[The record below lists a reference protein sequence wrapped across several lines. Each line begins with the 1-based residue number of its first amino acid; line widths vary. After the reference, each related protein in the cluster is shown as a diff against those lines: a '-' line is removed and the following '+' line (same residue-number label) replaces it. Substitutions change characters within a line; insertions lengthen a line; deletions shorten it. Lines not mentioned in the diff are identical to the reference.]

1 MSDEQLT
8 SDAALQ
14 QFIDLSV
21 LLTGFDRFE
30 LLGTGQAAFYYEW
43 VQTHAAEHFPT
54 LLSTYSEQPTATT
67 QHQSFIETHLLG
79 SEKLSTLVRSII
91 KLWYLGQW
99 FSPDNPGQTV
109 IPSAGSYQQGLVW
122 NAIHAHPQAAKQQGF
137 GAWSEP
143 PVTTTNAKV
152 VKL

>member
-1 MSDEQLT
+1 MSDEQLA

-14 QFIDLSV
+14 QFIDLSR

-30 LLGTGQAAFYYEW
+30 LLGTGQAAFYFDW
-43 VQTHAAEHFPT
+43 VQTHAAERFTT
-54 LLSTYSEQPTATT
+54 LLATYGDLPADAAQHSSFVET
-67 QHQSFIETHLLG
+67 QLLG
-79 SEKLSTLVRSII
+79 SEKLSTLVSSII

-99 FSPDNPGQTV
+99 YSPDNPNDTQ
-109 IPSAGSYQQGLVW
+109 IPSANSYQQGLVW
-122 NAIHAHPQAAKQQGF
+122 DAIHAHPQGAKQQGF

-143 PVTTTNAKV
+143 PVTTSTV

>member
-1 MSDEQLT
+1 MSDEQLA

-14 QFIDLSV
+14 QFIDLSR

-30 LLGTGQAAFYYEW
+30 LLGTGQAAFYYDW
-43 VQTHAAEHFPT
+43 VQTHAAERFDT
-54 LLSTYSEQPTATT
+54 LLATYGELPADAA
-67 QHQSFIETHLLG
+67 QHSSFVETRLLG
-79 SEKLSTLVRSII
+79 SEKLSTLVTSII

-99 FSPDNPGQTV
+99 YSPDNPNDTQ
-109 IPSAGSYQQGLVW
+109 IPSANSYQQGLVW
-122 NAIHAHPQAAKQQGF
+122 DAIHAHPQGAKQQGF

-143 PVTTTNAKV
+143 PVTSSTV

>member
-1 MSDEQLT
+1 MSDEQLA

-14 QFIDLSV
+14 QFIDLSR

-30 LLGTGQAAFYYEW
+30 LLGTGQAAFYFDW
-43 VQTHAAEHFPT
+43 VQTHAAEHFAT
-54 LLSTYSEQPTATT
+54 LLATYGDLPADAAQHSYFVET
-67 QHQSFIETHLLG
+67 QLLG
-79 SEKLSTLVRSII
+79 SEKLSTLVSSII

-99 FSPDNPGQTV
+99 YSPDNPNDTQ
-109 IPSAGSYQQGLVW
+109 IPSANSYQQGLVW
-122 NAIHAHPQAAKQQGF
+122 DAIHAHPQGAKQQGF

-143 PVTTTNAKV
+143 PVTTSTV

>member
-1 MSDEQLT
+1 MSDEQLA

-14 QFIDLSV
+14 QFIDLSR

-30 LLGTGQAAFYYEW
+30 LLGTGQAAFYYDW
-43 VQTHAAEHFPT
+43 VKTHAAERFAT
-54 LLSTYSEQPTATT
+54 LLATYGELPADAA
-67 QHQSFIETHLLG
+67 QHSSFVETHLLR

-99 FSPDNPGQTV
+99 YSPDNPKETQ
-109 IPSAGSYQQGLVW
+109 IPSANSYQQGLVW
-122 NAIHAHPQAAKQQGF
+122 DAIHAHPQGAKQQGF

-143 PVTTTNAKV
+143 PVTSSTV

>member
-1 MSDEQLT
+1 MSDEQLA

-14 QFIDLSV
+14 QFIDLSR

-30 LLGTGQAAFYYEW
+30 LLGTGQAAFYYDW
-43 VQTHAAEHFPT
+43 VQTHAAEGFAT
-54 LLSTYSEQPTATT
+54 LLATYGELPADAAQHSSFVET
-67 QHQSFIETHLLG
+67 QLLG
-79 SEKLSTLVRSII
+79 SEKLSSLVSSII

-99 FSPDNPGQTV
+99 YSPDNPNDTQ
-109 IPSAGSYQQGLVW
+109 IPSANSYQQGLVW
-122 NAIHAHPQAAKQQGF
+122 DAIHAHPQGAKQQGF

-143 PVTTTNAKV
+143 PVTTSTV

>member
-1 MSDEQLT
+1 MSDEQLA

-14 QFIDLSV
+14 QFIDLSS

-43 VQTHAAEHFPT
+43 VQQHAAENLVT
-54 LLSTYSEQPTATT
+54 LLATYSELPTATEQHSSFVET
-67 QHQSFIETHLLG
+67 QLLA
-79 SEKLSTLVRSII
+79 SKKLSTLVRSII

-99 FSPDNPGQTV
+99 YSPDNPNDTQ
-109 IPSAGSYQQGLVW
+109 IPSANSYQQGLVW
-122 NAIHAHPQAAKQQGF
+122 NAIHAHPQGAKQQGF

-143 PVTTTNAKV
+143 PVTSSSTV

>member
-14 QFIDLSV
+14 QFIDLSS

-43 VQTHAAEHFPT
+43 VQTHAAESFPT
-54 LLSTYSEQPTATT
+54 LLATYGQLPTETA
-67 QHQSFIETHLLG
+67 QHSSFVATHLLG

-99 FSPDNPGQTV
+99 YSPDNLKDTQ
-109 IPSAGSYQQGLVW
+109 IPSANSYQQGLVW
-122 NAIHAHPQAAKQQGF
+122 NAIHAHPQGAKQQGF

-143 PVTTTNAKV
+143 PVSSSTV

>member
-1 MSDEQLT
+1 MSDEQLA

-14 QFIDLSV
+14 QFIDLSR

-30 LLGTGQAAFYYEW
+30 LLGTGQAAFYYDW
-43 VQTHAAEHFPT
+43 VQTHAAEGFAT
-54 LLSTYSEQPTATT
+54 LLATYGELPADAAQHSSFVET
-67 QHQSFIETHLLG
+67 QLLG
-79 SEKLSTLVRSII
+79 SEKLSTLVSSII

-99 FSPDNPGQTV
+99 YSPDNPNDTQ
-109 IPSAGSYQQGLVW
+109 IPSANSYQQGLVW
-122 NAIHAHPQAAKQQGF
+122 DAIHAHPQGAKQQGF

-143 PVTTTNAKV
+143 PVTSSTV

>member
-1 MSDEQLT
+1 MSDKQLA

-14 QFIDLSV
+14 QFIDLSR

-30 LLGTGQAAFYYEW
+30 LLGTGQAAFYYDW
-43 VQTHAAEHFPT
+43 VQTHAAEGFAT
-54 LLSTYSEQPTATT
+54 LLATYGELPADAAQHSSFVET
-67 QHQSFIETHLLG
+67 QLLG
-79 SEKLSTLVRSII
+79 SEKLSTLVSSII

-99 FSPDNPGQTV
+99 YSPDNPNDTQ
-109 IPSAGSYQQGLVW
+109 IPSANSYQQGLVW
-122 NAIHAHPQAAKQQGF
+122 DAIHAHTQGAKQQGF

-143 PVTTTNAKV
+143 PVTTSTV

>member
-1 MSDEQLT
+1 MSDEQLA

-14 QFIDLSV
+14 QFIDLSR

-30 LLGTGQAAFYYEW
+30 LLGTGQAAFYYDW
-43 VQTHAAEHFPT
+43 VQTHAAERFAT
-54 LLSTYSEQPTATT
+54 LLATYGELPADAA
-67 QHQSFIETHLLG
+67 QHSSFVKTHLLG

-99 FSPDNPGQTV
+99 YSPDNPKDTQ
-109 IPSAGSYQQGLVW
+109 IPSANSYQQGLVW
-122 NAIHAHPQAAKQQGF
+122 NAIHAHPQGAKQQGF

-143 PVTTTNAKV
+143 PVTSSTV

>member
-1 MSDEQLT
+1 MSDEQLA

-14 QFIDLSV
+14 QFIDLSS

-30 LLGTGQAAFYYEW
+30 LLGTGQAAFYYQW
-43 VQTHAAEHFPT
+43 VQTHAAENLPI
-54 LLSTYSEQPTATT
+54 LLSTYGEIPAETA
-67 QHQSFIETHLLG
+67 QHASFVDTYLLG

-99 FSPDNPGQTV
+99 FSPDNPNDTQ
-109 IPSAGSYQQGLVW
+109 IPSANSYQQGLVW
-122 NAIHAHPQAAKQQGF
+122 NAIHAHPQGAKQQGF
-137 GAWSEP
+137 GAWAEP
-143 PVTTTNAKV
+143 PLTEITV

>member
-1 MSDEQLT
+1 MSDEQLA

-14 QFIDLSV
+14 QFIDLST

-43 VQTHAAEHFPT
+43 VQTHAAERLPT
-54 LLSTYSEQPTATT
+54 LLSTYSELPAETA
-67 QHQSFIETHLLG
+67 QHQSFIETHLIG

-99 FSPDNPGQTV
+99 YSPEDPSQTQ
-109 IPSAGSYQQGLVW
+109 IPSANSYQQGLVW
-122 NAIHAHPQAAKQQGF
+122 DAIHAHPQAAKQQGF

-143 PVTTTNAKV
+143 PVTDTTV

>member
-1 MSDEQLT
+1 MSDEQLA

-14 QFIDLSV
+14 QFIDLSR

-30 LLGTGQAAFYYEW
+30 LLGTGQAAFYYDW
-43 VQTHAAEHFPT
+43 VQTHAAEGFAT
-54 LLSTYSEQPTATT
+54 LLATYGELPADAAQHSSFVET
-67 QHQSFIETHLLG
+67 QLLG
-79 SEKLSTLVRSII
+79 SEKLSTLVSSII

-99 FSPDNPGQTV
+99 YSPDNPNDTQ
-109 IPSAGSYQQGLVW
+109 IPSANSYQQGLVW
-122 NAIHAHPQAAKQQGF
+122 DAIHAHPQGAKQQGF

-143 PVTTTNAKV
+143 PVTTSTV

>member
-1 MSDEQLT
+1 MSDEQLA

-14 QFIDLSV
+14 QFIDLSR

-30 LLGTGQAAFYYEW
+30 LLGTGQAAFYYDW
-43 VQTHAAEHFPT
+43 VQTHAAEGFAT
-54 LLSTYSEQPTATT
+54 LLATYGELPADAA
-67 QHQSFIETHLLG
+67 QHSSFVETHLLR

-99 FSPDNPGQTV
+99 YSPDNPNDTQ
-109 IPSAGSYQQGLVW
+109 IPSANSYQQGLVW
-122 NAIHAHPQAAKQQGF
+122 DAIHAHPQGAKQQGF

-143 PVTTTNAKV
+143 PVTSSTV

>member
-1 MSDEQLT
+1 MSDEQLA

-14 QFIDLSV
+14 QFIDLSS

-43 VQTHAAEHFPT
+43 VQQHAAERLVT
-54 LLSTYSEQPTATT
+54 LLATYSELPAATA
-67 QHQSFIETHLLG
+67 QHSSFVETHLLG

-99 FSPDNPGQTV
+99 FSPDNPNDTQ
-109 IPSAGSYQQGLVW
+109 IPSANSYQQGLVW
-122 NAIHAHPQAAKQQGF
+122 NAIHAHPQGAKQQGF

-143 PVTTTNAKV
+143 PVTTSTV